1 MQDNINTIITNS
13 LDINKENLR
22 INIKEILK
30 LLKESILSNKD
41 LILDTNKIDSKNN
54 NGFIMDFNIVN
65 NIISNLEKETILFG
79 TTIISKRNDK
89 MKLIYGQEVLEQ
101 GNVIVINDG
110 NPYIIIELAIRNIL
124 AGNTTIFSNT
134 GYMYGTNQL
143 IINLIQDA
151 LEKLN
156 ISKYLL
162 QLFITEEFNTI
173 LSNFAN
179 IDLVICIGNNT
190 LQRLVLNKSKN
201 KTLISGYENFDLYI
215 EDTNHLDLLNS
226 IINSNLNIQLYI
238 NKNTNIDYKNAIL
251 VDDLEEAIA
260 QINYNGSK
268 YSSAI
273 FTTSKE
279 NASKFIKEVKSKTIT
294 INTSPTIERLIDIKQ
309 EDLVIIKNV
318 IYPLTYTFTSTIN
331 ID

>member
-65 NIISNLEKETILFG
+65 NIFSNLEKETILFG
-79 TTIISKRNDK
+79 TTIVSKRNDK

-143 IINLIQDA
+143 IIKLIQDT

-226 IINSNLNIQLYI
+226 IINSNPNIQLYI
-238 NKNTNIDYKNAIL
+238 NKNINIDYKNAIL

-294 INTSPTIERLIDIKQ
+294 INTSPTIERVIDIKQ

>member
-143 IINLIQDA
+143 IIKLIQDA

-190 LQRLVLNKSKN
+190 HQRLVLNKSKN

>member
-143 IINLIQDA
+143 IIKLIQDA

>member
-1 MQDNINTIITNS
+1 
-13 LDINKENLR
+13 
-22 INIKEILK
+22 
-30 LLKESILSNKD
+30 
-41 LILDTNKIDSKNN
+41 
-54 NGFIMDFNIVN
+54 
-65 NIISNLEKETILFG
+65 
-79 TTIISKRNDK
+79 
-89 MKLIYGQEVLEQ
+89 MKVTFL
-101 GNVIVINDG
+101 N
-110 NPYIIIELAIRNIL
+110 
-124 AGNTTIFSNT
+124 GNTTIFSNT

-143 IINLIQDA
+143 IIKLIQDT

-162 QLFITEEFNTI
+162 QLFITEEFNDI

-226 IINSNLNIQLYI
+226 IINSNPNIQLYI

>member
-124 AGNTTIFSNT
+124 TGNTTIFSNT

-143 IINLIQDA
+143 IIKLIQDA